1 MYEQSTD
8 RDELRARFTKWM
20 EVTVYRARLNYLKAQ
35 SRHIDAI
42 PLEEV
47 EEKLR
52 SPEDEGRWIQKIGST
67 DSFDFEE
74 EALATAFSHL
84 PVMKKK
90 VITMLFL
97 LNMTAQEISKELG
110 CTTQYV
116 YKQRS
121 LALKRLREAL
131 KGGDVL

>member
-1 MYEQSTD
+1 MYDKSTD
-8 RDELRARFTKWM
+8 RDELRARFIKWM

-35 SRHIDAI
+35 SRHIDTI

-47 EEKLR
+47 EEHLR
-52 SPEDEGRWIQKIGST
+52 SPEDEGQWIWEIGST

-74 EALATAFSHL
+74 EMLAAAFSQL
-84 PVMKKK
+84 PAMKKK

-97 LNMTAQEISKELG
+97 LEMTPQDVAEELG
-110 CTTQYV
+110 CTAQYI

-131 KGGDVL
+131 KGGDAL